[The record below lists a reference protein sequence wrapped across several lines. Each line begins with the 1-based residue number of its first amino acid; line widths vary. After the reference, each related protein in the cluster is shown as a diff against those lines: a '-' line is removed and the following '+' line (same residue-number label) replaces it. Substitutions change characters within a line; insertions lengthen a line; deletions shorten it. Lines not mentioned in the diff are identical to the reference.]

1 MVSSGPAHFLLR
13 FDCGCNV
20 WLARKITGFGFWIGL
35 VALAL
40 AVLLFSGQLDQ
51 YGLLAFA
58 MLNSIVS
65 VIQQPVRM
73 SLTATLDEKPQIPK
87 TVTYMTINAYLGRL
101 FAPMIVRPV
110 LAFGEALTAFSASA
124 CLFRVM
130 VTQLPLIHVGN

>member
-1 MVSSGPAHFLLR
+1 MVSTGPAHFLLR

-20 WLARKITGFGFWIGL
+20 WLARKITRFGFWIGL

-40 AVLLFSGQLDQ
+40 AFLLFSGQLDQ

-110 LAFGEALTAFSASA
+110 LAFGVALTAFSASA